1 MRSQAARGAG
11 PALFAADSGADP
23 AWRLQRLHD
32 AGHHATLPAASC
44 AWAWR
49 IQLRHLARQARLL
62 QTCLLNGAS
71 NSSKRSP
78 RCQHAPQQRRQVQ
91 AQACCRPRF
100 RGPCRKVRGRRC
112 RRKAASGLQQPVIGG
127 HRRCSSTL
135 CPQMAMFPT
144 LHACRTRSLT
154 MPRWPAAM
162 QTPWTPRR
170 QQRWQQQSR

>member
-1 MRSQAARGAG
+1 MRSQAARRAG
-11 PALFAADSGADP
+11 SALFAADSRADP

-32 AGHHATLPAASC
+32 AGHNATLLAVSC

-62 QTCLLNGAS
+62 QTCLLYSAS
-71 NSSKRSP
+71 NSSKQSP
-78 RCQHAPQQRRQVQ
+78 RCRHAPQQRRQMQ

-100 RGPCRKVRGRRC
+100 RGPCRKVRGHRC
-112 RRKAASGLQQPVIGG
+112 RCKAASGLQPVIGG

-135 CPQMAMFPT
+135 RPQMAVFPT
-144 LHACRTRSLT
+144 LHACRKRSLT

-162 QTPWTPRR
+162 QTPCTPRH